1 MIKPER
7 TPFLV
12 GGRMQKIR
20 ILWSDYVNFMAYL
33 AFLLINITLGR
44 VLHQADK
51 RWKTRYLERL
61 IAFFEKLA

>member
-1 MIKPER
+1 M
-7 TPFLV
+7 
-12 GGRMQKIR
+12 RM
-20 ILWSDYVNFMAYL
+20 LWSDYVNFMAYL

-44 VLHQADK
+44 VLYQIDK